1 MCGGV
6 CMNEREID
14 RGRVRERERE
24 TKKESFD
31 LATVSGEPLLR
42 ASKQALA
49 AACWWGLLLLSPQA

>member
-1 MCGGV
+1 
-6 CMNEREID
+6 MNEREID

-49 AACWWGLLLLSPQA
+49 AARWWGLLLLSPQA